1 MAANKNNYKSI
12 SLHYTTYLLLLKLSA
27 LMGLKQPSSI
37 PRVISILA
45 EQKEIEFI
53 MLDGQ
58 LSGK

>member
-37 PRVISILA
+37 PRIIEILA
-45 EQKEIEFI
+45 EQKELDFI
-53 MLDGQ
+53 MLQGSLED
-58 LSGK
+58 K

>member
-12 SLHYTTYLLLLKLSA
+12 SLHYTTHLLLLKLSA

-45 EQKEIEFI
+45 EQKEMEFI

>member
-1 MAANKNNYKSI
+1 MPANKRDYKSI
-12 SLHYTTYLLLLKLSA
+12 SLHHTTYWLLADLSLK
-27 LMGLKQPSSI
+27 MGLKQPSSI

-45 EQKEIEFI
+45 EQKEMEFI

>member
-45 EQKEIEFI
+45 EQKEMEFI
-53 MLDGQ
+53 MLNGQ

>member
-45 EQKEIEFI
+45 EQKEMEFI

>member
-1 MAANKNNYKSI
+1 M
-12 SLHYTTYLLLLKLSA
+12 LLLNISA

-37 PRVISILA
+37 TRVISILA
-45 EQKEIEFI
+45 EQKEMEFI